1 MKRRV
6 VILHYLIRWCFYLI
20 CSKAVPIA
28 CPCCKQSHGMRPK
41 TMTDAYNRSWKRIF
55 TQDGGWYFI
64 LSPRVQC
71 RLCEKTKK
79 SAGRPKR
86 QDQNNN
92 VNQWSWPCISEVIVN
107 ALPEQQRRVFPA
119 VLSRQQG
126 IDKNFLD
133 MARALFNCKVRP
145 EDLANVWLELTSIQ
159 YTNNFI
165 DAELKAKN
173 QIAIGTEPH
182 PIMSDFGDPEGYG
195 GKAPS
200 GKYLS
205 RLYLDHHKEIR
216 SHLEA
221 FIKRR
226 PLGDS
231 ISLDV
236 SYKAGRHIM
245 RHKGKSC
252 RRRDYK
258 RQINFRLYLNPNR
271 YPTIIPNPDHVLKVS
286 G

>member
-1 MKRRV
+1 M
-6 VILHYLIRWCFYLI
+6 
-20 CSKAVPIA
+20 
-28 CPCCKQSHGMRPK
+28 
-41 TMTDAYNRSWKRIF
+41 
-55 TQDGGWYFI
+55 
-64 LSPRVQC
+64 SPRVQC
-71 RLCEKTKK
+71 RLCEKKVKLNGRTKTK
-79 SAGRPKR
+79 EHN
-86 QDQNNN
+86 DN
-92 VNQWSWPCISEVIVN
+92 VDQWSWPCISELIVN

-145 EDLANVWLELTSIQ
+145 SDLANVWLELASIK

-165 DAELKAKN
+165 DAELKNKKH
-173 QIAIGTEPH
+173 IAIGGEPL
-182 PIMSDFGDPEGYG
+182 PIMSDFGCPDGYG

-205 RLYLDHHKEIR
+205 RLYLDHHKDIR
-216 SHLEA
+216 PHLEA

-245 RHKGKSC
+245 RHKGK
-252 RRRDYK
+252 
-258 RQINFRLYLNPNR
+258 P
-271 YPTIIPNPDHVLKVS
+271 
-286 G
+286 

>member
-1 MKRRV
+1 
-6 VILHYLIRWCFYLI
+6 
-20 CSKAVPIA
+20 
-28 CPCCKQSHGMRPK
+28 MRPK
-41 TMTDAYNRSWKRIF
+41 KMTDAYNRSWKRIF

-71 RLCEKTKK
+71 RLCEKKVKLKVRTKIK
-79 SAGRPKR
+79 NR
-86 QDQNNN
+86 DDN
-92 VNQWSWPCISEVIVN
+92 VDQWSWPCISEAIIN

-126 IDKNFLD
+126 IDKSFLD

-145 EDLANVWLELTSIQ
+145 SDLANVWLELASIQ

-165 DAELKAKN
+165 DAELKAQKH
-173 QIAIGTEPH
+173 IAIGTEPL
-182 PIMSDFGDPEGYG
+182 PIMSDFGAPEGYG

-205 RLYLDHHKEIR
+205 RLYLDQHNEIR
-216 SHLEA
+216 PHLEA

-231 ISLDV
+231 IALDV

-245 RHKGKSC
+245 RHKGKAW
-252 RRRDYK
+252 RRRDCFTLTLTSN
-258 RQINFRLYLNPNR
+258 IILIEILSLPNDLY
-271 YPTIIPNPDHVLKVS
+271 
-286 G
+286 